1 MKKGIFFTVLIVL
14 IILFAGCSEEANKPK
29 EPENTIPGIENNTDM
44 PMPTYTPAPSHNTP
58 APPSAIPS
66 DTSKPKAERIE
77 FYDEGLE
84 IIVRNIINKPE
95 GDIFENELEGITD
108 IHAIGDN
115 ITSSENY
122 PAVHYPQD
130 PRTYKVNG
138 SIQSLKDIAH
148 FKNLKQL
155 TLVYQSINDF
165 APLAELKNLETLNI
179 SDNKISDL
187 AFLKGM
193 KKLKSLNVS
202 YNKLTEISGIASLKN
217 LEELDISYN
226 KINDI
231 KGIEKLTNLKILLLN
246 QSWTDDTSRVRDISP
261 LIDMK
266 KLEILSLESNR
277 IADFS
282 PISSLDR
289 IKVLNLCQNR
299 INNIEPLSS
308 LINMESLDLSWND
321 ISDIRPLIGMKKL
334 KKLKIDYDMV
344 VNKALLRQLP
354 ELTDVNFEWHKIP
367 YPYTIGIEFAQEGID
382 PGNHTNQSPVGFDGS
397 YLYLLDI
404 VYGDLPHPRLVK
416 VDLETG
422 EYQNMSGQITEQMN
436 RISGAS
442 VGGWINEEVYS
453 LNIYKGKLYFY
464 GIGHNN
470 DEADA
475 LEWGYYPGGDVIGFT
490 RMNLDG
496 SDREIIATELCRY
509 VNIKNDKIYY
519 LDENSLPSRM
529 ELDGSNPEVLV
540 NEPCKFLYATDEMLY
555 YCYSGAE
562 AGLMAKSLKDLTDQI
577 IINEEVNSPI
587 ILKDAIFYL
596 NNKGNICKYEYSTG
610 TTRVI
615 NECNAYCLNM
625 SYRYIFYA
633 DDSNIY
639 RMDHDGNNALT
650 ISSNGSSDLF
660 VIGDYLFYYYG
671 GGLTKIKDD
680 GSEYTEYYEYY

>member
-1 MKKGIFFTVLIVL
+1 MKKGAFLTILIVL

-29 EPENTIPGIENNTDM
+29 EPENTIPGIENSTDM
-44 PMPTYTPAPSHNTP
+44 PTDTPRPTNNAPASPSVTPINTP
-58 APPSAIPS
+58 EPEI
-66 DTSKPKAERIE
+66 KIIE
-77 FYDEGLE
+77 FHDKGLE
-84 IIVRNIINKPE
+84 IIVRNIIKKPE
-95 GDIFENELEGITD
+95 GDIFENELDGITE
-108 IHAIGDN
+108 IYAIGDN
-115 ITSSENY
+115 IASGENY
-122 PAVHYPQD
+122 PAVQYPQN

-138 SIQSLKDIAH
+138 SIKSLKDIAH

-202 YNKLTEISGIASLKN
+202 YNKLTEISGIESLKN

-226 KINDI
+226 KINNI
-231 KGIEKLTNLKILLLN
+231 KGLEKLTNLKMLLLN
-246 QSWTDDTSRVRDISP
+246 QSWTDETSRIRDISP
-261 LIDMK
+261 LKDMK

-277 IADFS
+277 IADLN
-282 PISSLDR
+282 PISGLDR
-289 IKVLNLCQNR
+289 IKALNLCQNG

-308 LINMESLDLSWND
+308 LINMESLDLSWNN
-321 ISDIRPLIGMKKL
+321 ITDIRPLTDMKKL
-334 KKLKIDYDMV
+334 KKLKIDYDIV
-344 VNKALLRQLP
+344 ANKALLRQLP
-354 ELTDVNFEWHKIP
+354 ELTDVNFEWNKIP
-367 YPYTIGIEFAQEGID
+367 YPYTIGSEYAQEGID
-382 PGNHTNQSPVGFDGS
+382 PGNHANQSPVGFDGS

-404 VYGDLPHPRLVK
+404 VYGDLPHPILVK

-442 VGGWINEEVYS
+442 IGGWINEEVYS
-453 LNIYKGKLYFY
+453 LNIYKGKLYYY

-475 LEWGYYPGGDVIGFT
+475 LELGYYPGGDVIGFT

-496 SDREIIATELCRY
+496 SDREMITTEHLRY
-509 VNIKNDKIYY
+509 INIKNDKVYF
-519 LDENSLPSRM
+519 LNENSLPSRM
-529 ELDGSNPEVLV
+529 ELDGSNQEVLV
-540 NEPCKFLYATDEMLY
+540 NQPCKFLYATDEKLY
-555 YCYSGAE
+555 YCYSGAA
-562 AGLMAKSLKDLTDQI
+562 AGLMAKSLNDLTDQI

-610 TTRVI
+610 TIRVI
-615 NECNAYCLNM
+615 KECNAYCLNM
-625 SYRYIFYA
+625 NNRYIFYA
-633 DDSNIY
+633 DDSNIF
-639 RMDHDGNNALT
+639 RMDYDGNNELT